1 MDCEKIHADSGLKY
15 VLGNKCTVGK
25 TTYIGNGMLKDL
37 VDAFCTDDETK
48 ESIRALRRMESE
60 CRNRLAHELRPAKK
74 EQLEQAGGMSL
85 NDALARLFA
94 LHGSISPGLYDRINS
109 TILQMM

>member
-1 MDCEKIHADSGLKY
+1 
-15 VLGNKCTVGK
+15 
-25 TTYIGNGMLKDL
+25 
-37 VDAFCTDDETK
+37 
-48 ESIRALRRMESE
+48 MESE

-85 NDALARLFA
+85 DDALARLFA

-109 TILQMM
+109 AILQMM